1 MLVWPGFEPATSCS
15 ADRRSPNWAN
25 QAAHGMRITTFCTG
39 ILTWEKQ
46 IGSNF
51 QLKWLKY
58 CVLLIEGGKTE
69 DSRNQDSNFPLVLPS
84 YFSEF
89 ASFNW
94 KKYDFL
100 GIGCILNF
108 DFGRLKGFLPWSGQY
123 RSCTDRLDLVA
134 HYTCWK
140 ASHFSALSLQ
150 N

>member
-15 ADRRSPNWAN
+15 VDRCSPNWAN
-25 QAAHGMRITTFCTG
+25 QAAHVMRITTFALESWYGKSKLVRIFSSRGKSTVFCWWRGERLRIREIRIPTFPWYYLFFRFCL
-39 ILTWEKQ
+39 I
-46 IGSNF
+46 
-51 QLKWLKY
+51 QL
-58 CVLLIEGGKTE
+58 
-69 DSRNQDSNFPLVLPS
+69 
-84 YFSEF
+84 
-89 ASFNW
+89 

-100 GIGCILNF
+100 GIGCIFNF